1 MKHRPLLV
9 TILILNF
16 ILVGCKKETTKKE
29 IIRPVRTHTITSM
42 EQLSGAKFPGV
53 SQEVQTVEMA
63 FRVSGPLVKLNVV
76 EGQKIT
82 KGQLLAEIDSR
93 DFRVDLSAREG
104 RLIQARSEKERFE
117 TLLARNAVSQNEY
130 DQRLAAYLEAKSSY
144 EAAKNALADTRLI
157 APFDAFID
165 QKRVE
170 NNERVSIGQTIVTL
184 LDLSALEVKFSVPDM
199 LATQYRN
206 YDYFL
211 VTFDVYPDKQFE
223 ADMKEV
229 EKKSVGSAGIPVTIV
244 LRHQNSED
252 NPYKI
257 TPGMSCNVQVV
268 LKPSEEEASKAEDH
282 ILLPLT
288 SVFEQPENEDKYVW
302 VLEPDSMVVQ
312 KRQVK
317 IGSPAEQDMIVI
329 LSGVS
334 KGETIVTMGG
344 NLLTENQKVKLLST
358 VQK

>member
-1 MKHRPLLV
+1 MKYFFLSASILL
-9 TILILNF
+9 LL
-16 ILVGCKKETTKKE
+16 LSGCKEGTKEE
-29 IIRPVRTHTITSM
+29 QIIRPVRTQTITSV
-42 EQLSGAKFPGV
+42 EQLSDAKFPGV

-76 EGQKIT
+76 QGQRVK
-82 KGQLLAEIDSR
+82 KGQLIAEIDSR
-93 DFRVDLSAREG
+93 DFRVDLSAKEG
-104 RLIQARSEKERFE
+104 RYIQAKSEKERFE

-130 DQRLAAYLEAKSSY
+130 DQKLAAFLEARSAF
-144 EAAKNALADTRLI
+144 EAAQNAMADTRLI
-157 APFDAFID
+157 APFDAFVD
-165 QKRVE
+165 QKLVE

-199 LATQYRN
+199 LAASYRN

-244 LRHQNSED
+244 LRHKNSND
-252 NPYKI
+252 NQYKI
-257 TPGMSCNVQVV
+257 APGMSCNVQVV
-268 LKPSEEEASKAEDH
+268 LKKSEQEQASGDNNFV
-282 ILLPLT
+282 LPLT
-288 SVFEQPENEDKYVW
+288 SVFEEGENEDKYVW
-302 VLEPDSMVVQ
+302 VVEPDSLVVQ
-312 KRQVK
+312 KRSVK
-317 IGSPAEQDMIVI
+317 LGPLADQDMIVI

-334 KGETIVTMGG
+334 QGETVVTAGG

-358 VQK
+358 IQN